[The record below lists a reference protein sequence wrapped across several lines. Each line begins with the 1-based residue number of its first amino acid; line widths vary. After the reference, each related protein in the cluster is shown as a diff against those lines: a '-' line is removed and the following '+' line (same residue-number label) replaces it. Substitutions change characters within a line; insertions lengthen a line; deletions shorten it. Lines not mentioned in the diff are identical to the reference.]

1 MPLSRGPAAVELCT
15 QWLESDGRYVHPRP
29 ERPLVFRGPI
39 GRHDRFRRLQHSGSR
54 DRNRQVETICV
65 AADRSGWCCV
75 GVGKH
80 GRGINKCEGG
90 VSVSTPKGPTLAVLP
105 MTKDEP
111 SAAGPQVLQ
120 PSGWPAPKG
129 YANGMAADGRLVLTG
144 GVIGWDSQGHLPA
157 DFVAQVRQTLSNIS
171 AILAEG
177 GARPEHLVRL
187 TWYVVDMEE
196 YLANLKSLGQA
207 YREIFGAHY
216 PAMALVQV
224 VRLVERAARVEI
236 EATAVVPR

>member
-1 MPLSRGPAAVELCT
+1 
-15 QWLESDGRYVHPRP
+15 
-29 ERPLVFRGPI
+29 
-39 GRHDRFRRLQHSGSR
+39 
-54 DRNRQVETICV
+54 
-65 AADRSGWCCV
+65 
-75 GVGKH
+75 
-80 GRGINKCEGG
+80 
-90 VSVSTPKGPTLAVLP
+90 VSTTKAPFAVLP
-105 MTKDEP
+105 VAESKA
-111 SAAGPQVLQ
+111 SGAAQILQ

-129 YANGMAADGRLVLTG
+129 YANGMAAEGRIVVTG
-144 GVIGWDSQGHLPA
+144 GVIGWDANEQLAEG
-157 DFVAQVRQTLSNIS
+157 FVAQVRQTLDNIA

-196 YLANLKSLGQA
+196 YLSNLKELGQI

-224 VRLVERAARVEI
+224 VRLVEKAARVEI

>member
-1 MPLSRGPAAVELCT
+1 M
-15 QWLESDGRYVHPRP
+15 
-29 ERPLVFRGPI
+29 
-39 GRHDRFRRLQHSGSR
+39 
-54 DRNRQVETICV
+54 
-65 AADRSGWCCV
+65 
-75 GVGKH
+75 
-80 GRGINKCEGG
+80 
-90 VSVSTPKGPTLAVLP
+90 STPTAPTLAVLP
-105 MTKDEP
+105 TTKGKT
-111 SAAGPQVLQ
+111 SADAPQILQ

-129 YANGMAADGRLVLTG
+129 YANGMAADGRLVVTG
-144 GVIGWDSQGHLPA
+144 GVIGWDHHGHLPD

-196 YLANLKSLGQA
+196 YLANLKTLGQI
-207 YREIFGAHY
+207 YRDIFGAHY

-224 VRLVERAARVEI
+224 VRLVENAARVEI